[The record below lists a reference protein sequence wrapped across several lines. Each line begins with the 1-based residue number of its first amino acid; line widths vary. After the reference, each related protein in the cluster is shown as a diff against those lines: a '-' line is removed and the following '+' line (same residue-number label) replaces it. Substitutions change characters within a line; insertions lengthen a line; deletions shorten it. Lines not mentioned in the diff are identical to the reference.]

1 MFLIYELM
9 AQPLLSHV
17 ITVGLVAGLV
27 ALGATT
33 VGGIVQRSWSSLG
46 TSVVAVGGDYRL
58 ALATLVATGL
68 GSALG
73 WGYLWNLPLLTL
85 VGVVLYI
92 LGGLLFCRPTRWHL
106 DEALMAGLLA
116 GFVTPVL
123 AVACRS
129 LDTGL
134 I

>member
-9 AQPLLSHV
+9 AQPSLGHA
-17 ITVGLVAGLV
+17 IAVGLFAGLV
-27 ALGATT
+27 ALGATA
-33 VGGIVQRSWSSLG
+33 VGGIVQRYWGSLG
-46 TSVVAVGGDYRL
+46 SGVVAVSDDSRM
-58 ALATLVATGL
+58 ALVALIATGL

-73 WGYLWNLPLLTL
+73 WGYLWNLPLTTL